1 MVCEYYFE
9 SAGRPM
15 EGNGLRMSRQS
26 IQSTIKYIV
35 GGLAYRFSVKRLR
48 TGGTCSARYCY
59 SVWMRHL
66 IHYYQIKKNIPRV
79 VAEFGPGDTIGS
91 GVAAL
96 LCGVEKYYA
105 LDFTRYAGMRNI
117 DTIFDQLLK
126 MIRERSDIPDDS
138 EFPGVYPKLKSYSFP
153 DYILTDEILE
163 ECLNDERVN
172 RIKSELRQVRD
183 GRKAEMI
190 HYLAPW
196 WKENTVAIKC
206 DMIFSQAV
214 LEHIDDYAY
223 AHHVIA
229 NVAKVGAVV
238 SHQIDFSCHG
248 CADQW
253 NGHWAYGSLTWR
265 LIYGTRPYFLNRA
278 PLADHINEMIKS
290 GIKIQKCVRIRG
302 TDSISRKDASRK
314 YRKMSEKDFHTRGAY
329 VLGIRS

>member
-1 MVCEYYFE
+1 
-9 SAGRPM
+9 
-15 EGNGLRMSRQS
+15 MSRQG
-26 IQSTIKYIV
+26 IQNTIKYINE
-35 GGLAYRFSVKRLR
+35 GLGYRFRVEKLE

-66 IHYYQIKKNIPRV
+66 IHYYQIKKDIPRV

-105 LDFTRYAGMRNI
+105 LDFTRYAGMRKI
-117 DTIFDQLLK
+117 DMILGQLLK
-126 MIRERSDIPDDS
+126 MMRERSAIPDDS

-153 DYILTDEILE
+153 DYILTDEILK
-163 ECLNDERVN
+163 ECLSEERVE
-172 RIKSELRQVRD
+172 RIKSDLRQARN

-196 WKENTVAIKC
+196 WKENTAAIKC

-214 LEHIDDYAY
+214 FEHIDDYAY

-229 NVAKVGAVV
+229 NIAEVGAVV
-238 SHQIDFSCHG
+238 SHEIDFSCHG

-253 NGHWAYGSLTWR
+253 NGHWAYGSFIWKLV
-265 LIYGTRPYFLNRA
+265 YGTRPYFLNRA
-278 PLADHINEMIKS
+278 PLADHINEMISS
-290 GIKIQKCVRIRG
+290 GIKIQKCIRTRG
-302 TDSISRKDASRK
+302 TGGIMRRDINRK
-314 YRKMSEKDFHTRGAY
+314 YTKMSEKDFHTSNAY
-329 VLGIRS
+329 VLGIKR